1 MYSMSN
7 ISQVTSFTTQ
17 GINAVPVLVE
27 AHISNGLPKFNI
39 VGLAE
44 SVVKESKER
53 VRSALLN
60 HKLPFPTKRVTIN
73 LAPAGLPKQGG
84 NFDLPIAISL
94 LVAQGVIN
102 QKQVSNLAFCAE
114 LSLSGQ
120 LHAIN
125 NATTILLNSKIPII
139 FAASQ
144 RECSQ
149 FKTKQQCYLAT
160 TISEVIDFLI
170 NNKKLQ
176 TPTYPPYQTAENK
189 PSTIINQPLGEQAIN
204 IAAVG
209 KHTVRLVGPPGC
221 GKSMLAKSLYNL
233 QPDLNDHDALTC
245 AAIEQAANIEP
256 SFNKQAKF
264 LAPHHSITHA
274 GLIGGGSPVKP
285 GAISMAHKGV
295 LFLDEITE
303 IHRNKLEAL
312 REPLESS
319 SILIARA
326 NQQVSFPCD
335 FQLICAM
342 NPCPCGYLT
351 HPKIECRCSAHMI
364 ATYQAKLSG
373 PFLDRIAIHLH
384 ITPPTDLTKQK
395 SLSLTKKE
403 VLDLRAI
410 QLKRQ
415 GCLNSE
421 LQFSNF
427 EDSKTLDIQVKA
439 LFLQLYKENKFS
451 MRKLLHTKTLARTIA
466 DIDKCEKILTKH
478 VQQAIFF
485 QGVYLNRKEH
495 II

>member
-1 MYSMSN
+1 MSN

-17 GINAVPVLVE
+17 GITAIPVLVE

-94 LVAQGVIN
+94 LVAQGLIS
-102 QKQVSNLAFCAE
+102 QQQVSNIAFCAE

-125 NATTILLNSKIPII
+125 NATTILLNSKIPTI

-144 RECSQ
+144 RECSH
-149 FKTKQQCYLAT
+149 FKSKQQCYLAA
-160 TISEVIDFLI
+160 TISEVIDFLV
-170 NNKKLQ
+170 NNKKLK
-176 TPTYPPYQTAENK
+176 TPTCPPRQNTEHK

-221 GKSMLAKSLYNL
+221 GKSMLAKSLYYL
-233 QPDLNDHDALTC
+233 QPDLNDNDALTC
-245 AAIEQAANIEP
+245 AAIEQAAHMEP
-256 SFNKQAKF
+256 SFDKQPKF
-264 LAPHHSITHA
+264 LAPHHSITQA

-285 GAISMAHKGV
+285 GAISLAHKGV

-312 REPLESS
+312 REPLESN

-326 NQQVSFPCD
+326 TQQTSFPCD

-351 HPKIECRCSAHMI
+351 HPTIECRCSPHMV
-364 ATYQAKLSG
+364 ATYQARLSG

-384 ITPPTDLTKQK
+384 ITPPTELKKTK
-395 SLSLTKKE
+395 SLSLTNKE
-403 VLDLRAI
+403 VLDLRTI
-410 QLKRQ
+410 QIKRQ
-415 GCLNSE
+415 GCLNSQ
-421 LQFSNF
+421 LQFNNF
-427 EDSKTLDIQVKA
+427 ENNKSLTPKVND

-451 MRKLLHTKTLARTIA
+451 MRKLLHTKTLSRTIA
-466 DIDKCEKILTKH
+466 DIDKCEKILIKH

-485 QGVYLNRKEH
+485 QGIYLNRKENL
-495 II
+495 I